1 MRSLL
6 KVAATACVT
15 SLLVVWG
22 LDGLSALAAGKKP
35 EGTPAGRA
43 VQAPAPAEAPLPAD
57 TRDSPGQKLRG
68 NRGTSPNR
76 SVAEAAPAGSGSI
89 SGKVSFSGSAPARQK
104 LKMSADPVCLQQ
116 HSGEALSQEVVVN
129 NGALQHVL
137 VYVKEG
143 AQGSFP
149 APTTPVVINQ
159 VGCMYEPHVFGIQA
173 GQPLEIRN
181 SDPTLHN
188 INCQAKLNKK
198 FNLAQPQK
206 GMKTTKT
213 FDKEEVG
220 FSFKCNVHPW
230 MSAHAGVF
238 SHPFFAVSKEDGTF
252 SIQGLPAGSYT
263 VEAWHEKLGTQVQKI
278 TLAEGESK
286 QVSFGFASK

>member
-1 MRSLL
+1 MRPLF
-6 KVAATACVT
+6 KAAATACVT

-35 EGTPAGRA
+35 EGTTAGRVA
-43 VQAPAPAEAPLPAD
+43 QAPAPEEAPH
-57 TRDSPGQKLRG
+57 
-68 NRGTSPNR
+68 RGTFLDKNL
-76 SVAEAAPAGSGSI
+76 AEAAPAGSGSI

-143 AQGSFP
+143 VQGSFP
-149 APTTPVVINQ
+149 APTAPVVLDQ
-159 VGCMYEPHVFGIQA
+159 AGCLYEPHVFGIQA

-220 FSFKCNVHPW
+220 VPFKCNVHPW

-252 SIQGLPAGSYT
+252 SIRGLPAGSYT

-278 TLAEGESK
+278 TLEEGESK
-286 QVSFGFASK
+286 QVSFGFAPK